1 MRMPR
6 YYADFKCIA
15 DKCTHSCCVGWE
27 IDVDEQTLG
36 RYEQLSGEI
45 GETICKSIEKEGES
59 AHFRLGEEDRCP
71 HLKENGLCR
80 IICALGEEY
89 LCEICREHPR
99 FYNLV
104 DGEWEVGLGA
114 SCEEAA
120 RLILSAEDYFIDREE
135 ALLVTKCAQNT
146 DTYSIFDAK
155 TWRFDLF
162 CVLCDRTR
170 TYEERIAQITRA
182 YGVPVARSC
191 EEHLALL
198 GSLEYLDASHRAL
211 FEGAYACEM
220 PQGEHALLCERFLAY
235 LVYRH
240 ASPAESEADFRLG
253 VGLALLI
260 TEIFAALI
268 GGEKGLLPVQAARI
282 LSEELEYSE
291 ENTDAIR
298 GFLTRAID

>member
-1 MRMPR
+1 MPR
-6 YYADFKCIA
+6 YYLDFKCIA

-45 GETICKSIEKEGES
+45 GEAICKSIEKEGES

-104 DGEWEVGLGA
+104 GGEWEVGLGA

-135 ALLVTKCAQNT
+135 ALLAAKCARNT
-146 DTYSIFDAK
+146 DTYPLFDAK
-155 TWRFDLF
+155 TWRFDLY

-170 TYEERIAQITRA
+170 TYEERIAQVTRT
-182 YGVPVARSC
+182 YGVCVARSR
-191 EEHLALL
+191 EEHCALL
-198 GSLEYLDASHRAL
+198 ASLEYLDASHRAL

-220 PQGEHALLCERFLAY
+220 PRGEHALLCERFLAY
-235 LVYRH
+235 LIYRH
-240 ASPAESEADFRLG
+240 ASPAEGEADFRLG

-268 GGEKGLLPVQAARI
+268 GGEKGILPVQAARI

-298 GFLTRAID
+298 RFLARAID